1 MEARFLLYEVRE
13 KFFPGLAEPAIGL
26 LRTKIFLVSSRAFF
40 LKVGFLATRILLPE
54 TAISPV
60 FGGGT
65 SFEDFLRS
73 LRILRRVQNLKTTYS
88 VARSS
93 AVLTGNA

>member
-1 MEARFLLYEVRE
+1 MEARFLPYEVPE
-13 KFFPGLAEPAIGL
+13 KFFPRLAEPAIGL
-26 LRTKIFLVSSRAFF
+26 LYTKIFLVSSRAFF

-54 TAISPV
+54 TAIFSGLRV
-60 FGGGT
+60 GA